1 MQIVDSNQKQLDI
14 HTIIIMAVNN
24 LNTGDKSL
32 KEVLAS
38 IITEAQQK
46 TCEVVNIGN
55 TVFIGHRGKD
65 KNKTK
70 MVGRPLNV
78 DTGRNYIKNMLKYI
92 AYIQGQG
99 ITHYSSQFSNDSLLP
114 AMRVMDKRLQDTD
127 TELIVIPTKNNKHVV
142 LIKIGEE
149 SLSERF

>member
-14 HTIIIMAVNN
+14 HTILIMAADN
-24 LNTGDKSL
+24 LNTGDKPL
-32 KEVLAS
+32 KEMLAS

-55 TVFIGHRGKD
+55 TVFIGHKGKD

-78 DTGRNYIKNMLKYI
+78 DTGKNYIKNMLKYI
-92 AYIQGQG
+92 SRLVR
-99 ITHYSSQFSNDSLLP
+99 HKNESLLP

-127 TELIVIPTKNNKHVV
+127 TELIVIATKNNKYVV

-149 SLSERF
+149 LLSERF

>member
-24 LNTGDKSL
+24 LNTGDRSL

-70 MVGRPLNV
+70 MVGKSLNV
-78 DTGRNYIKNMLKYI
+78 DTGRNEIKNILKYF

-99 ITHYSSQFSNDSLLP
+99 ITHYSAIFDDDDMIPS
-114 AMRVMDKRLQDTD
+114 MRVVHKRLQDTD
-127 TELIVIPTKNNKHVV
+127 TELAVRPTKNDKYVV
-142 LIKIGEE
+142 FIEIGKEP
-149 SLSERF
+149 LSERF

>member
-99 ITHYSSQFSNDSLLP
+99 ITHYSSQFNNESLLP

-149 SLSERF
+149 PLSERF

>member
-32 KEVLAS
+32 KEILAS
-38 IITEAQQK
+38 IVTEAQQK

-78 DTGRNYIKNMLKYI
+78 DTGRNYIKNMLRYG
-92 AYIQGQG
+92 AYLQEQG
-99 ITHYSSQFSNDSLLP
+99 ITHYTTQFEGSELLP
-114 AMRVMDKRLQDTD
+114 AMRVIHKKLQDTD
-127 TELIVIPTKNNKHVV
+127 TEFAVGRTEDDAHVV
-142 LIKIGEE
+142 YIKFGKEPLNE
-149 SLSERF
+149 KF